1 MRCVPAPTGEILFT
15 VAIVS
20 AVSAKSAVA
29 ELSWELVT
37 TRSSL
42 PSPLKSAAVTDVE
55 PLSAAG
61 LVAALK
67 VPSPLPNR
75 IVTLLLPALATA
87 RSGTPSP
94 LKSPTAS
101 ELGAIPV
108 AGLAA
113 AVKVPSPLPSRIV
126 TSLLPELATAKSSL
140 PSPLK
145 SAAAIDE
152 GPAPVAGIVYTK
164 ESPPSLFRK
173 TFTPFAPEFVT
184 ATSGWP
190 SPLKSPTAIDW
201 EPANGKG
208 VSENCLKVP
217 SPLPDRIRSKLL
229 HGASLPLQVST
240 RSSLPSPLKS
250 AAAMALDVT
259 VPLPIPKLPFVMVK
273 VPSPLPKSTSL
284 LPSSKAGATA
294 RSGMPSPLKSPTA
307 IAPGKKA
314 EGLGAAVNV
323 PSPLPRSTEMP
334 PPSMTRSGIPSP
346 LKSAVKTVL
355 PLFWE
360 ATGKSEEPA
369 KPAPV
374 SLVSAAVPSTAFPL
388 LVSRN
393 DTMPVGKVFRLPGTV
408 AVNEKMFGIPRDSR
422 YVVVASFPVPG
433 TVTVDAVTVSD
444 DAAEALGPRLAGS
457 ARTAL

>member
-1 MRCVPAPTGEILFT
+1 MPTGEILFT

-29 ELSWELVT
+29 ELSWELTT

-42 PSPLKSAAVTDVE
+42 PSPLKSAAATDVE
-55 PLSAAG
+55 PVSAAG
-61 LVAALK
+61 PAAAVK
-67 VPSPLPNR
+67 VPSPLPIR

-94 LKSPTAS
+94 LKSATAM
-101 ELGAIPV
+101 ELGAVPV

-113 AVKVPSPLPSRIV
+113 GVKVPSPLPSRIV
-126 TSLLPELATAKSSL
+126 TLLLPELATAKSSL

-152 GPAPVAGIVYTK
+152 GPAPVAGIADTAVR
-164 ESPPSLFRK
+164 PPPLFRK
-173 TFTPFAPEFVT
+173 MFTPFAAEFVT
-184 ATSGWP
+184 ARSGWP

-201 EPANGKG
+201 KPKNGKG
-208 VSENCLKVP
+208 GWGPEGCIKVP
-217 SPLPDRIRSKLL
+217 SPLPNRIRSEL
-229 HGASLPLQVST
+229 HGDSSTLAQVST

-250 AAAMALDVT
+250 AAAIELDVAWS
-259 VPLPIPKLPFVMVK
+259 VPKLPLAMVK
-273 VPSPLPKSTSL
+273 VPSPLPKNTSL
-284 LPSSKAGATA
+284 VPSSKAGAKA

-307 IAPGKKA
+307 IAPGESD

-334 PPSMTRSGIPSP
+334 LPLFPSMTRSGIPSP

-355 PLFWE
+355 PVFFCE
-360 ATGKSEEPA
+360 ETGKSEEPA

-374 SLVSAAVPSTAFPL
+374 SLVNAAVPRTAFPL
-388 LVSRN
+388 LASTN
-393 DTMPVGKVFRLPGTV
+393 DTMPVGKVFPLPGTV
-408 AVNEKMFGIPRDSR
+408 AVNEKIFGTPLASR
-422 YVVVASFPVPG
+422 YVVVASCPVLC
-433 TVTVDAVTVSD
+433 DAATVSD
-444 DAAEALGPRLAGS
+444 DELEALGPRTAGS